1 MVLKLS
7 EKEIEEFVSKVDFK
21 KMNGLVPVVVQ
32 DKDSDKVL
40 MQAFMNEEA
49 LKLTL
54 KTGRMHYWSR
64 VKKRIWLKGEES
76 GHYSIVE
83 NAILD
88 CDNDAILFKV
98 HQIGVCCHTG
108 EESCFH
114 NSPLYLEKEKDID
127 GRFLEKIYEVIL
139 ARIENFNEES
149 YVSKLTS
156 KGEDA
161 VLQKIGEEAF
171 ELVLASKKSDE
182 KEIVFE
188 ASDLIFHVLI
198 LLASKGISL
207 KKIFKELEERH
218 KAKTHVNKI
227 RHNSL
232 NGT

>member
-7 EKEIEEFVSKVDFK
+7 EGEIEELVSKVDFK

-32 DKDSDKVL
+32 DKDSEKVL

-54 KTGRMHYWSR
+54 KTGKMHYWSR
-64 VKKRIWLKGEES
+64 TKRRVWLKGEES

-83 NAILD
+83 NVILD

-114 NSPLYLEKEKDID
+114 NSPFSLEGKGVVN
-127 GRFLEKIYEVIL
+127 GRFLEKIYEVIVE
-139 ARIENFNEES
+139 RIENFNEKS
-149 YVSKLTS
+149 YVSKLS
-156 KGEDA
+156 SEGEDA
-161 VLQKIGEEAF
+161 ILQKIGEEAF

-182 KEIVFE
+182 KEVVFE

-198 LLASKGISL
+198 LLANKGISL

-218 KAKTHVNKI
+218 KAKTACK
-227 RHNSL
+227 
-232 NGT
+232 

>member
-7 EKEIEEFVSKVDFK
+7 EKEIEEFISKVDFK
-21 KMNGLVPVVVQ
+21 KMNGLIPVVVQ
-32 DKDSDKVL
+32 DSDSDKVL

-54 KTGRMHYWSR
+54 KTGKMHYWSR
-64 VKKRIWLKGEES
+64 IKNRIWLKGEES

-114 NSPLYLEKEKDID
+114 NSLLKVKAREELD
-127 GRFLEKIYEVIL
+127 GRFLEKIYEVIIE
-139 ARIENFNEES
+139 RIESFNEDS

-161 VLQKIGEEAF
+161 ILQKIGEEAF
-171 ELVLASKKSDE
+171 ELVLASKKGG
-182 KEIVFE
+182 KEEVVFE
-188 ASDLIFHVLI
+188 ASDLIFHILI
-198 LLASKGISL
+198 LLAAKGISL

-218 KAKTHVNKI
+218 KTKTKKKAY
-227 RHNSL
+227 SS
-232 NGT
+232 

>member
-1 MVLKLS
+1 MVLRLS
-7 EKEIEEFVSKVDFK
+7 EKEIEEFISKVDFK

-32 DKDSDKVL
+32 DRDNDKVL

-49 LKLTL
+49 LRLTL

-64 VKKRIWLKGEES
+64 TKRRIWLKGEES

-88 CDNDAILFKV
+88 CDNDSILFKV

-108 EESCFH
+108 KESCFH
-114 NSPLYLEKEKDID
+114 NLLLSLEEKEELD
-127 GRFLEKIYEVIL
+127 GRFLEKIYEVIIE
-139 ARIENFNEES
+139 RIENFNENS
-149 YVSKLTS
+149 YVSKLIS

-161 VLQKIGEEAF
+161 ILQKIGEEAF
-171 ELVLASKKSDE
+171 ELVLASKKTDE
-182 KEIVFE
+182 KEVVFE
-188 ASDLIFHVLI
+188 ASDLIFHILI

-218 KAKTHVNKI
+218 KAKTCK
-227 RHNSL
+227 
-232 NGT
+232 